1 MTKYPV
7 ATPTSSLKVNRA
19 ISGATTVNANCYA
32 VVEYYNSG
40 YLQNNAGV
48 NVAYV
53 PTIHTRHFGP
63 LQAIPLSFTIQCD
76 PDLNN
81 AGAVAEVRYVLLS
94 GVEFINT

>member
-1 MTKYPV
+1 MSDVVIASNIT
-7 ATPTSSLKVNRA
+7 TKVNRA

-32 VVEYYNSG
+32 IVEYYNSG
-40 YLQNNAGV
+40 YLQNNSGT

-63 LQAIPLSFTIQCD
+63 LATVPLNFTIQCD

-81 AGAVAEVRYVLLS
+81 AGAVAEVRYVMLS
-94 GVEFINT
+94 GVEFINSP

>member
-1 MTKYPV
+1 MGMSVISSNT
-7 ATPTSSLKVNRA
+7 SLKVNREITA
-19 ISGATTVNANCYA
+19 ATTVNANCYA

-40 YLQNNAGV
+40 YLQNNAGT

-63 LQAIPLSFTIQCD
+63 AQAIPANFALQCD

-81 AGAVAEVRYVLLS
+81 PGSVAEVRYVLLS
-94 GVEFINT
+94 GVEFINSP